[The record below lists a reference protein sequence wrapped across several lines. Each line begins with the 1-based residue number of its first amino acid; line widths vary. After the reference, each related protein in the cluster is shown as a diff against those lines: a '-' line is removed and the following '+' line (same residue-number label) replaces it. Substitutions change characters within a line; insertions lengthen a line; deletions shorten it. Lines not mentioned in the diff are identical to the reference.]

1 MNKDFD
7 KQSSDKLQAK
17 KRDKI
22 RTIVLSLLIM
32 IFFKGLAVT
41 ANNQLS
47 NESLKNIKVETV
59 NSWNHMKN
67 YNNKS
72 FKDQISQLIDELM
85 KEVLRIKLYFVN
97 LALADESSP
106 LFIKNFTR
114 KEYLERNFAIQLP
127 QKNLLPNN

>member
-1 MNKDFD
+1 MPTLLNINLSIQNLNYGGLLQMNKDFD
-7 KQSSDKLQAK
+7 KQSSDKLQTK

-22 RTIVLSLLIM
+22 RTIVLSLLIT

-59 NSWNHMKN
+59 NSWNRMKN

-72 FKDQISQLIDELM
+72 FKD
-85 KEVLRIKLYFVN
+85 
-97 LALADESSP
+97 
-106 LFIKNFTR
+106 
-114 KEYLERNFAIQLP
+114 
-127 QKNLLPNN
+127 

>member
-7 KQSSDKLQAK
+7 KQSSDKLQTK

-22 RTIVLSLLIM
+22 RTIVLSLLIT

-72 FKDQISQLIDELM
+72 FKD
-85 KEVLRIKLYFVN
+85 
-97 LALADESSP
+97 
-106 LFIKNFTR
+106 
-114 KEYLERNFAIQLP
+114 
-127 QKNLLPNN
+127 

>member
-1 MNKDFD
+1 
-7 KQSSDKLQAK
+7 
-17 KRDKI
+17 
-22 RTIVLSLLIM
+22 M

-72 FKDQISQLIDELM
+72 FKD
-85 KEVLRIKLYFVN
+85 
-97 LALADESSP
+97 
-106 LFIKNFTR
+106 
-114 KEYLERNFAIQLP
+114 
-127 QKNLLPNN
+127 